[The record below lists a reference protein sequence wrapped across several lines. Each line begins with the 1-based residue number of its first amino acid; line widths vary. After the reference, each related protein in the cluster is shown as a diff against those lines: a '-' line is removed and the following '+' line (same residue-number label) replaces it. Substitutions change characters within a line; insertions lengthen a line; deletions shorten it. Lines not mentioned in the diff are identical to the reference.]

1 MAFKRFDLLGRQV
14 ILHTEGLICSSPR
27 EMLGSSVFRRIVS
40 LYCDSLQDR
49 QSPLIEP
56 FAPPFAAGQDWMGV
70 ADFLR
75 AVAENPLET
84 VVRVLPCTEH
94 MTAPDVRAVLNDF
107 VQELYNFWRRFD
119 RYVVLHSEPGPSSM
133 DRRPYRAFNA
143 TIEGLSHIVRAAYRD
158 IAENITGD
166 HPNVYRQ
173 VAAGCN
179 IGLIAAPR
187 ALPLPSPYAELL
199 EGIPIIR
206 QIWMT
211 PPMIMDPPTN
221 TRSGQFVR
229 VNENPLARFRPERT
243 GWLCYPARV
252 GPMVVHVCFH
262 ARFMGL
268 GCALANLFELAT
280 DEQLAQP
287 ASALYFYGVPPAEL
301 AHVGDPPTV
310 FFDDE
315 AAGLIVGA
323 VPGDD
328 RFGYFGYLKKMILT
342 LHNASAM
349 KRGLMP
355 FHGAM
360 VRIALR
366 EGPEANVLIIGD
378 TATGKSES
386 LEALRLL
393 GGSRVR
399 QIRVVADDMGSL
411 RVGDDGRL
419 VAYGTEI
426 GAFVRLDDLQRG
438 YVFGQVD
445 RAIIMSPH
453 RTNARVVLPVTTL
466 AEVLAGASVDL
477 LLYANNHEPVGP
489 DTPAIEPFSSAER
502 AFEVFREGQA
512 MSKGTTTATGLTRCY
527 FANVFGPPQ
536 YLELHD
542 RLARRVFEAAYAS
555 GVYVGQVRTQ
565 LGIAGMEASGPQGAA
580 EALLELIAQRGAG

>member
-40 LYCDSLQDR
+40 LYCDSLRER

-56 FAPPFAAGQDWMGV
+56 FGPPFEAGQDWMGV

-75 AVAENPLET
+75 AVAENPIET
-84 VVRVLPCTEH
+84 VARILPGTEH
-94 MTAPDVRAVLNDF
+94 MTAPGTRAVLNDF

-119 RYVVLHSEPGPSSM
+119 RYVVLHSEPGPTSM
-133 DRRPYRAFNA
+133 DRRPYRAFNS

-179 IGLIAAPR
+179 IGLIATPR
-187 ALPLPSPYAELL
+187 PLPLPSPYAELL
-199 EGIPIIR
+199 DGIPIIR

-221 TRSGQFVR
+221 TRSGQFER
-229 VNENPLARFRPERT
+229 IDENPLSRFRPERSR
-243 GWLCYPARV
+243 WLCYPARV

-262 ARFMGL
+262 AQFMGL

-280 DEQLAQP
+280 DEQLDQP
-287 ASALYFYGVPPAEL
+287 ASALYFYGVPPEEL
-301 AHVGDPPTV
+301 AHLGESQTV

-315 AAGLIVGA
+315 AAGLLVAA
-323 VPGDD
+323 VPGAE
-328 RFGYFGYLKKMILT
+328 RYGYFGYLKKMILT

-349 KRGLMP
+349 KHGLMP

-378 TATGKSES
+378 TAAGKSES

-399 QIRVVADDMGSL
+399 RIRVVADDMGSL
-411 RVGDDGRL
+411 RVSDDGRL
-419 VAYGTEI
+419 LGYGTEI
-426 GAFVRLDDLQRG
+426 GAFVRLDDLQQG

-466 AEVLAGASVDL
+466 AEVLAGAPVDF
-477 LLYANNHEPVGP
+477 LLYANNYEPVGP
-489 DTPAIEPFSSAER
+489 DTPAIEPFPSAER

-527 FANVFGPPQ
+527 FANIFGPPQ
-536 YLELHD
+536 YLERHD
-542 RLARRVFEAAYAS
+542 QLARRVFEAAYAS
-555 GVYVGQVRTQ
+555 GVYVGQIRTQ
-565 LGIAGMEASGPQGAA
+565 LGIAGMEMAGPQTAA